1 MKPIIMKPIIFL
13 LTCLLALSA
22 CKPSGKLSKTNATKL
37 PAPSFKTAYQS
48 DRNKQLVTA
57 RGTGNCKANFSLKTT
72 QSDQKNTGDWLK
84 NNGIT
89 YPAFVY
95 HDGANF
101 APLKKMKTDDYSA
114 YLGFTANKQNLH
126 LAHVIEQQDVV
137 LMIYGS
143 QPNEMRVV
151 TDTWLL
157 VVRDRQTKNIKYTFD
172 FSNFRNAPEYVHR
185 DKDFVSQDLLWAQLE
200 DGILY
205 VSQAHW
211 TYAESSYQMNGYIT
225 AIDAAKGEILWRS
238 QPLVGNAINFVI
250 NGDQIYTAYAFTLEQ
265 AAVFALNKATGE
277 ICGQLEL
284 QPKSSDK
291 KFIDFIALKGNQLFV
306 HCYDKAFI
314 IDCK

>member
-1 MKPIIMKPIIFL
+1 MKPIIFL
-13 LTCLLALSA
+13 LACFMIFSA
-22 CKPSGKLSKTNATKL
+22 CKPTGKLSKTNATTL
-37 PAPSFKTAYQS
+37 PVPSFKTAFQS

-57 RGTGNCKANFSLKTT
+57 RGAGNSKTT
-72 QSDQKNTGDWLK
+72 FTLNTIQAEQKNTSDWLK

-89 YPAFVY
+89 LPAFVY
-95 HDGANF
+95 HDGANL
-101 APLKKMKTDDYSA
+101 APLKKMKTEDWSDYK
-114 YLGFTANKQNLH
+114 GFTVNKQSLH
-126 LAHVIEQQDVV
+126 LSHVIEQEDVV

-143 QPNEMRVV
+143 LPNEMHVV
-151 TDTWLL
+151 TDTWAL
-157 VVRDRQTKNIKYTFD
+157 VVRDRKTKNIKYSFD
-172 FSNFRNAPEYVHR
+172 FSNFRNAPEFVHR

-205 VSQAHW
+205 VSHAHW

-250 NGDQIYTAYAFTLEQ
+250 RGDQIYTAYAFTLEQ
-265 AAVFALNKATGE
+265 AAVYALNKSTGE
-277 ICGQLEL
+277 LSGQLEL
-284 QPKSSDK
+284 QPKNSDK

-306 HCYDKAFI
+306 HCYDRAYI